1 MANTMEVPAANVSRI
16 LNTYIPPYEMIR
28 NLKHVLTSSLIGGIV
43 KSLESKTLMI
53 TWVSPTS
60 DTYIYQCIL
69 HVLAYIKI
77 SVFTS
82 LNDLYPT
89 WESIMYTFLY
99 FLIKTTLYDFFPI
112 TNIFVLSP
120 SWKEKPAI
128 CRIKGKLHLSI
139 CPDYRVWSPSQGEF
153 PTFILK
159 QATFVFVTLQRP
171 CTILVL

>member
-1 MANTMEVPAANVSRI
+1 MEVPAANVSKI

-28 NLKHVLTSSLIGGIV
+28 NLKHVLTSSLKGGIV

-53 TWVSPTS
+53 TWLSPTS

-89 WESIMYTFLY
+89 
-99 FLIKTTLYDFFPI
+99 
-112 TNIFVLSP
+112 
-120 SWKEKPAI
+120 
-128 CRIKGKLHLSI
+128 
-139 CPDYRVWSPSQGEF
+139 
-153 PTFILK
+153 
-159 QATFVFVTLQRP
+159 
-171 CTILVL
+171 